1 MKEQKKGKVLLI
13 CLVTVVLFV
22 AIVVG
27 CVLLITGNSDK
38 RDDEKNV
45 YFALSSLKDRDT
57 EMASNYLG
65 QVSDDPGRTLG
76 FSRDSAE
83 VIRQKLIG
91 NQALCTIQLDVIHRN
106 YSLDSTQSTI
116 VAYLE
121 TESAESDSY
130 DAVSYDAVIDQI
142 IRQMEITES
151 RRARYDEQYKIE
163 RDAMR
168 YGRLSEENAKTY
180 ESLCGKEPRIRL
192 ELGAALSNDNYSKAF
207 ETAVDLVA
215 DDPTE
220 ENFLTLADVISR
232 SVHADVPV
240 DENYLYKAIGKASSF
255 ERTEEE
261 TAEAEK
267 EIGQVQGDILELEM
281 KAAIETDQVAAAAL
295 NTELEELHEKLQTL
309 EIKRDNPFLYRAIN
323 SVRMIPS
330 VEGRVVLAKLYYA
343 AGLKEEAEK
352 CLQDAAGSFR
362 LRYCDNTDVVQGLHL
377 LDDLYNG
384 DGAGASDSHSSEIVS
399 RMLDGVLD
407 NPFLLQKAS
416 GSSLGSDM
424 SGDLLAQYK
433 YRDNDIYITNVD
445 DSAYPQITVS
455 VNGRKEII
463 DDLVNK
469 KDMVVRDTH
478 YDVDYDVTLDTTSL
492 SSICFVVDISGS
504 MEGEPI
510 QNARTALRK
519 FVESMNGNTEVS
531 IVAFD
536 DSAYERT
543 PLTQNGSDLLAGIET
558 LQAVGG
564 TNIATGI
571 SGGIDSL
578 RNAVGAKNI
587 ILMTDGQSNEDYSW
601 QARALSDG
609 VTIFTVGFGSVN
621 TAYLTRIAES
631 TGGTFTLADSSGD
644 LQNVYASIGSV
655 IGNRAKITYTV
666 TENVEE
672 LPRYV
677 HIRAERYE
685 ASQTYQ
691 YRATSGSSHTDTTA
705 DNFTVFRGLR
715 LSLRDMTRYAENN
728 EKFRIEFSTSADEE
742 IESIVVDGE
751 EYQPLEE
758 YWDLAFEILPLDE
771 GLFDVTFRFRDG
783 SSRTVED
790 LIFVVDDSSGSAT
803 KLFWNETVRIGS
815 VLLRSDRLY
824 LLPDGTVVMENVSI
838 HESGDTTGNWS
849 LDAQTYNFIVFDSV
863 TPSETEVDG
872 YLDWGDNAT
881 FHLDGRVLLRSGD
894 KQNTYGNETI
904 SSCGKLI
911 GTIDP
916 DQCTFAASDD

>member
-106 YSLDSTQSTI
+106 YTLDSTQSTI

-121 TESAESDSY
+121 TGSAESDSY
-130 DAVSYDAVIDQI
+130 DAVIEQI

-163 RDAMR
+163 RDAMQHS
-168 YGRLSEENAKTY
+168 RLSEDDAKTY
-180 ESLCGKEPRIRL
+180 EALCGKESRIRL

-207 ETAVDLVA
+207 ESAVDLVKE
-215 DDPTE
+215 DSTE

-232 SVHADVPV
+232 SVYAGASI
-240 DENYLYKAIGKASSF
+240 DEDYLYKSIGKAYGF
-255 ERTEEE
+255 ERTEAE

-267 EIGQVQGDILELEM
+267 EISKLQGDILELEM
-281 KAAIETDQVAAAAL
+281 QAAIETDQVAAASL
-295 NTELEELHEKLQTL
+295 NTELEKLHENLQTL

-343 AGLKEEAEK
+343 AGLKEDAEE

-362 LRYCDNTDVVQGLHL
+362 VRYCDNADVVQGLKV
-377 LDDLYNG
+377 LDDIYNG
-384 DGAGASDSHSSEIVS
+384 DGTSASDSHSSEIVS
-399 RMLDGVLD
+399 RMLDGVIE

-416 GSSLGSDM
+416 NNSLGNGM
-424 SGDLLAQYK
+424 TTEFLAQYK

-469 KDMVVRDTH
+469 DDVVVRDTH
-478 YDVDYDVTLDTTSL
+478 YDVDYDVALDTTSL

-504 MEGEPI
+504 MDGEPI
-510 QNARTALRK
+510 RNARAALRK
-519 FVESMNGNTEVS
+519 FVESMNDNTEVS

-536 DSAYERT
+536 DGAYERT
-543 PLTQNGSDLLAGIET
+543 PLTQNASDLLAGIET
-558 LQAVGG
+558 LQASGG
-564 TNIATGI
+564 TNISRGI

-587 ILMTDGQSNEDYSW
+587 ILMTDGQSDEDYDW
-601 QARALSDG
+601 QTRALSDG

-621 TAYLTRIAES
+621 TTYLTRIAEL

-666 TENVEE
+666 EENVDEQ
-672 LPRYV
+672 PRYV
-677 HIRAERYE
+677 HIRAERYH

-691 YRATSGSSHTDTTA
+691 YRSVSGSSSPETTA
-705 DNFTVFRGLR
+705 DSFTVTRGLR
-715 LSLRDMTRYAENN
+715 FLVRDMDRYQQDN
-728 EKFRIEFSTSADEE
+728 EKPRVEFSTSADDE
-742 IESIVVDGE
+742 IESIVVEGQE
-751 EYQPLEE
+751 SKPLED
-758 YWDLAFEILPLDE
+758 YWDLAFEIQPLDE
-771 GLFDVTFRFRDG
+771 GLHDVTFQFRDG

-790 LIFVVDDSSGSAT
+790 LIFVVDDSSTSST
-803 KLFWNETVRIGS
+803 KQLRNKTVKIGS
-815 VLLRSDRLY
+815 VLLRCDGLY
-824 LLPDGTVVMENVSI
+824 LLPDGTAVMENVSI
-838 HESGDTTGNWS
+838 HESDDKTGDWS

-863 TPSETEVDG
+863 TPTETEVDG

-881 FHLDGRVLLRSGD
+881 FHLDGRVILRSGD
-894 KQNTYGNETI
+894 KQNTYGNETV

-916 DQCTFAASDD
+916 DQCTIAASDD